1 MESSEEE
8 DFSDND
14 IADIFGESEG
24 EDDFSGFNL
33 LFPTT

>member
-8 DFSDND
+8 DFSDDD

-24 EDDFSGFNL
+24 EDDFSGFN
-33 LFPTT
+33 